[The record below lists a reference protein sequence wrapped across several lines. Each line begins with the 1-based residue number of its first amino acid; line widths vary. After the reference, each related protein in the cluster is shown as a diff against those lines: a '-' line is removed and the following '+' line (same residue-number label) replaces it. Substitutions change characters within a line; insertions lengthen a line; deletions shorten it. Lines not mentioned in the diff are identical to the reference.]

1 MHIHMYVAHPA
12 ADSEKSA
19 NKTLVNKTLKKFKM
33 THKTAKNTSQFNF
46 NILSTLDKDHC
57 HGQTT
62 VTCV

>member
-1 MHIHMYVAHPA
+1 
-12 ADSEKSA
+12 
-19 NKTLVNKTLKKFKM
+19 M